1 MERQTR
7 VERRKAPRKI
17 KRLPIRYSD
26 GQKEHSGISSDFS
39 LEGLF
44 IRTRNA
50 LPPGTPLKMVLE
62 IGRNQKINLA
72 GLVIWSVKTGIMDFK
87 NGMGV
92 KITSKPIEYMEFIL
106 NLLG

>member
-7 VERRKAPRKI
+7 VERRKAQRKI
-17 KRLPIRYSD
+17 RRLPISYSD

-62 IGRNQKINLA
+62 VGQNQKINLA
-72 GLVIWSVKTGIMDFK
+72 GSVVWSVKTGIMDFK

-92 KITSKPIEYMEFIL
+92 KITYKPIEYMEFIL

>member
-7 VERRKAPRKI
+7 VERRKAQRKI
-17 KRLPIRYSD
+17 RRLPISYSD

-62 IGRNQKINLA
+62 VGQNQKINLA

-92 KITSKPIEYMEFIL
+92 KITSKPTEYTEFIL